1 MVKYKMKTGLLTVQL
16 VCDVQRNLM
25 TGLHCDTG
33 RPRECPAYVEWEDDI
48 HHYHD
53 PQKALLMLQ
62 GIIDR
67 HNVNMNKKPLTSSID
82 ETDYIFKCAAW
93 LPIEFVNNSHPF

>member
-1 MVKYKMKTGLLTVQL
+1 M

-25 TGLHCDTG
+25 TGLHRDAG
-33 RPRECPAYVEWEDDI
+33 RPRECPAYVEWENDI
-48 HHYHD
+48 HHYSD

-67 HNVNMNKKPLTSSID
+67 HNVNMNKKPLTLSID
-82 ETDYIFKCAAW
+82 ETVHLQMCS
-93 LPIEFVNNSHPF
+93 LVTL